1 MSHELFEDVWPEE
14 GECVYLCVY
23 WCVWGGGGGITADS
37 KRLIMNLPCKT
48 RIIPILN
55 NVWKQL
61 RPKVKHCRGNDF
73 H

>member
-55 NVWKQL
+55 NV
-61 RPKVKHCRGNDF
+61 
-73 H
+73 